1 MKKISAT
8 FTIIYA
14 FVGGVVI
21 FVTILSVDKFK
32 DNIPGGLWGRIF
44 VVGIVGLLL
53 VLLRSFLL
61 RFFCRKTVMAG
72 DTEGRHTGS
81 P

>member
-1 MKKISAT
+1 MKTISAT

-14 FVGGVVI
+14 FVTGVVI
-21 FVTILSVDKFK
+21 LVTILLADKFK

-44 VVGIVGLLL
+44 VVGIVGVLL

-61 RFFCRKTVMAG
+61 RFFWRKTVMTG
-72 DTEGRHTGS
+72 GTEGRHTES

>member
-1 MKKISAT
+1 MKKVSAT

-44 VVGIVGLLL
+44 VVGVAGVLL

-61 RFFCRKTVMAG
+61 RFFGSKTPM
-72 DTEGRHTGS
+72 TGS
-81 P
+81 TKG